1 MRYEHTLGVS
11 YTCQALAM
19 RYGYD
24 LDKAEL
30 AGLLHDCA
38 KRYDGETLLSK
49 CLARNLQVTP
59 SEERDPSLLHAKLG
73 AYMAREK
80 YGVEDP
86 EILQAI
92 ECHTTGRCG
101 MTLLDKI
108 LYAADY
114 IEPRRY
120 KAGNLPEMQ
129 KLAFLDLDEACLAI
143 MESTLTY
150 LRSREFS
157 IDTATVL
164 ACEDMK
170 RAVEEKRKHIKIQDI
185 KNQMESKEETAFETV
200 KRAGENRRRGIVREK
215 RRRYKN
221 YRH

>member
-30 AGLLHDCA
+30 AG
-38 KRYDGETLLSK
+38 
-49 CLARNLQVTP
+49 
-59 SEERDPSLLHAKLG
+59 LLHAKLG

-120 KAGNLPEMQ
+120 KAGNLPEMR